1 MHLLTQG
8 VLRFSYTGLL
18 LFAFGSNAMG
28 FDQYEEARRSMVK
41 AIEADVRETS
51 FYINKKSLAP
61 RVMSVIGRVERHK
74 FVAPSEQSQAYVNRP
89 LPIGHGQTI
98 SQPYI
103 VALMTD
109 LVNVD
114 PGDKVLEI
122 GTGSGYQAAVLA
134 EMGAEVFTVE
144 IIEPLAQQASKRL
157 ADLGY
162 SQIETRHGDGYYGW
176 EQEAPLML
184 LS

>member
-28 FDQYEEARRSMVK
+28 FDQYEEARRAMVK

-122 GTGSGYQAAVLA
+122 
-134 EMGAEVFTVE
+134 
-144 IIEPLAQQASKRL
+144 
-157 ADLGY
+157 
-162 SQIETRHGDGYYGW
+162 
-176 EQEAPLML
+176 
-184 LS
+184 